1 MVGAVCHGPAA
12 LVIVMLDSG
21 EALLVNKQVSGFTNE
36 EGLFLIPSVRETF
49 PFLLEDGL
57 AS

>member
-1 MVGAVCHGPAA
+1 VVGAVCHGPAA

-36 EGLFLIPSVRETF
+36 EGLFLIPSARETF